1 MAGLLVFSSFFV
13 VAKDE
18 QIIIEDPEDDVIDG
32 FAYDEDF
39 DDIIYTD
46 TKPNIDIVKI
56 EYIQNGREVTIN
68 LEVKNKIEDKGDLD
82 VDLEETELS
91 EFILYGVTLETTNDG
106 VYNIE
111 YINNECELNGERRGF
126 SWEKIGNS
134 ILSFTFD
141 LESSDEEYYASSG
154 LTVDFSLSGW
164 YFDEFYHE
172 SDAPIIDA
180 GGPYQAE
187 VGENVSFEAEVLGGT
202 PPYEYIWDFND
213 GESSSEL
220 NPTHSFDSA
229 GKYTVTFTVI
239 DANDTSVSD
248 IAQVIISG
256 LNNGNNNNNGGESS
270 LFIFVGLIAVVVII
284 GVIVVIVVIKR

>member
-1 MAGLLVFSSFFV
+1 M
-13 VAKDE
+13 
-18 QIIIEDPEDDVIDG
+18 
-32 FAYDEDF
+32 
-39 DDIIYTD
+39 
-46 TKPNIDIVKI
+46 
-56 EYIQNGREVTIN
+56 
-68 LEVKNKIEDKGDLD
+68 
-82 VDLEETELS
+82 
-91 EFILYGVTLETTNDG
+91 
-106 VYNIE
+106 
-111 YINNECELNGERRGF
+111 NGERRGF